1 MSCNKGSTCCR
12 PILPAATN
20 FSNSSLIQVL
30 SLRPEGRNAEYRI
43 VKKGK
48 PREIAARVLLRTGE
62 RDEYLDASLARELP
76 ALAIEDR
83 HLCQELVFGVTRYQG
98 LLDWLIHRKTGKREQ
113 KPPLT
118 ILLRLG
124 LYQLF
129 WLDRIPDHAVVYE
142 SVELARQLGFGP
154 QSGFVNAVL
163 RGYARE
169 RDETRLLIEKL
180 KTDEPDLGYSHP
192 RWLCDRWQKRW
203 GGLALRR
210 LLEWNNLPAQTFARV
225 NTLKCDA
232 GKLLTQWREEDVQ
245 YDFIRHDWV
254 EENLVFE
261 LKDHPPLASLTSF
274 QQGTFYIQDP
284 STLLAVEWLDPQPG
298 ERILDLCAAP
308 GGKMSYIAQ
317 RMRNEGLLVA
327 LDHSPNR
334 LRLLR
339 QNAARLGI
347 TCARIQLSTDAPG
360 STTSQAEPQG
370 DIELFDRVLVDA
382 PCSNTGVM
390 RRRVELRW
398 RVRPEELRRL
408 QAAQVRLL
416 RQALTRLQTGGILVY
431 STCSLE
437 PEENSDVIQTV
448 LGSAP
453 EFELERERLLSPIQ
467 NGVDGAYVA
476 VLRRREH

>member
-1 MSCNKGSTCCR
+1 MK
-12 PILPAATN
+12 
-20 FSNSSLIQVL
+20 Q
-30 SLRPEGRNAEYRI
+30 
-43 VKKGK
+43 GK
-48 PREIAARVLLRTGE
+48 PREIAARILLRTEGQ
-62 RDEYLDASLARELP
+62 DEYLEARLARELP

-98 LLDWLIHRKTGKREQ
+98 LLDWLIDRKTGKRPQ

-118 ILLRLG
+118 VLLRLG
-124 LYQLF
+124 IYQLF
-129 WLDRIPDHAVVYE
+129 WLDRIPDHAVVNE

-180 KTDEPDLGYSHP
+180 KEDEPEVGYSHP
-192 RWLCDRWQKRW
+192 RWLCERWQKRW
-203 GGLALRR
+203 GSLALRR
-210 LLEWNNLPAQTFARV
+210 LLEWNNSPAKTFARV
-225 NTLKCDA
+225 NTLKSDA
-232 GKLLTQWREEDVQ
+232 GKLLTQWRDEEVQ
-245 YDFIRHDWV
+245 YDFIRHDWI

-261 LKDHPPLASLTSF
+261 LKSTPPLASLPSF
-274 QQGTFYIQDP
+274 QQGAFYIQDP

-308 GGKMSYIAQ
+308 GGKTSYIAQ

-327 LDHSPNR
+327 LDSNPNR

-339 QNAARLGI
+339 QNVRRLGI
-347 TCARIQLSTDAPG
+347 TCAQIEQTDDTPTASPAK
-360 STTSQAEPQG
+360 TVPPVEPL
-370 DIELFDRVLVDA
+370 LFDRVLVDA
-382 PCSNTGVM
+382 PCSNTGAM

-398 RVRPEELRRL
+398 RVRPDELRRL
-408 QAAQVRLL
+408 QTAQIKLL
-416 RQALTRLQTGGILVY
+416 RRAITRLQIGGILVY

-437 PEENSDVIQTV
+437 PEENSEVVRTV
-448 LGSAP
+448 LESAP

-476 VLRRREH
+476 VLRRRESAE